1 MSEDKNKKT
10 RETNKKVAD
19 DFDDFKHYLKKK
31 KIQNEVLKKLIEN
44 TGIEL
49 NIDKK

>member
-1 MSEDKNKKT
+1 MSEEKKE
-10 RETNKKVAD
+10 ETNEPIKEVVN
-19 DFDDFKHYLKKK
+19 DFDDFKLFLKKK